1 MDVQSLSAIKKA
13 RASIEA
19 KLDTVSDSVAV
30 ELDKGNDRLDKSL
43 DKFDKTVASMPS
55 GVPAPRLA
63 SISAVSNDEGIAVTY
78 KAVSESKTSVDSQTM
93 AVTKGVMVRHSTTG
107 FPTTPDEGT
116 LSFIDEDLFTVGTN
130 GAKTAKSKTTVA
142 VGLTTGN
149 KYYFTAFPYST
160 QNVYNEAMGTTQC
173 TTCSWTGTKGT
184 LTVIVTANEIDEL
197 PLGTYTVTL
206 RSSAGVDTVKKM
218 NGVGRVQFGALEADV
233 YTVIF
238 SDVNPYKHI
247 DNVTIDVLA
256 GQNNEVSVVYKLAP
270 TLEEMSW
277 SNINAIAEAGLAA
290 TILSVGDTKE
300 ITVNGET
307 LTMEIIGFNHDDLT
321 DGGKASITF
330 ATKHLMTS
338 TRAMN
343 LNNSNAGGWTGSA
356 MYTWLT
362 TTCYKGLPS
371 DLKNYIKLV
380 KKKTS
385 AGLSDGTIKT
395 NNMKM
400 FLLSEVEV
408 NGGKTHS
415 FSGEGDRYPRFTTQ
429 ASRVK
434 KLSNGTSNAV
444 ISWWLRSPYKNGDS
458 YFCTVSYDGYL
469 TYNNASD
476 KEGVCFGFCI

>member
-13 RASIEA
+13 KAALEA
-19 KLDTVSDSVAV
+19 KMDTISDSVAV
-30 ELDKGNDRLDKSL
+30 ELDKGNDRLDNSL
-43 DKFDKTVASMPS
+43 AKFDETVGSMPS

-63 SISAVSNDEGIAVTY
+63 SIIAVSNNEGIAVTY

-130 GAKTAKSKTTVA
+130 GAKTAKSKTTVVA
-142 VGLTTGN
+142 GLTTGN

-197 PLGTYTVTL
+197 PLDTYTVTL

-218 NGVGRVQFGALEADV
+218 NGVGRVQFSSIETDV

-321 DGGKASITF
+321 DGGKAGITF

-338 TRAMN
+338 TREM
-343 LNNSNAGGWTGSA
+343 NSNASNASGWTGSG
-356 MYTWLT
+356 MYAWLT
-362 TTCYKGLPS
+362 TTCYNGLPS

-385 AGLSDGTIKT
+385 IGLSNYTIET
-395 NNMKM
+395 NNMKI
-400 FLLSEVEV
+400 FLLSGDEV
-408 NGGKTHS
+408 NS
-415 FSGEGDRYPRFTTQ
+415 DRSYAFSGEGDKYPRFTTKD
-429 ASRVK
+429 SRVK
-434 KLSNGTSNAV
+434 KLSNGTSNAAV
-444 ISWWLRSPYKNGDS
+444 GWWLRSPYKNS
-458 YFCTVSYDGYL
+458 NSSFCGVMYDGG
-469 TYNNASD
+469 TYYDRASS